1 MTLRTGA
8 QLACDTLE
16 ALGVE
21 VVFGLPGT
29 QNLPLF
35 EALRTSRI
43 RTVVATHELGAGFM
57 ANGYARASGKVGVLG
72 TIPGPG
78 FTYALTALAEAWHDS
93 APVLHI
99 AGAPAEC
106 PGRSYLL
113 QALDQRAMAGPVVKG
128 VFRIARTADLPAVLT
143 EAHTLALGGEPGPVL
158 VELVPGALFGE
169 ADVPP
174 SIAPGGPE
182 KATALE
188 AAHAV
193 GKRLRIAQRPLLIA
207 GQGAAG
213 GSRALRA
220 LAEALGCPVV
230 TTLSGRGTFPE
241 DHPLSLWLDMGGEG
255 IHVLNEAIASADLVL
270 ALGCK
275 FSHNG
280 TGGFRLTVPAERL
293 VHVDAAVEVLG
304 ANYPA
309 SLACAADVPLVLAA
323 LVEHYLPIRL
333 SIGGWSVAEIGSLRG
348 RAAERSEAGV
358 VEPRIAGVQ
367 TPTPAAFLESV
378 RRSVP
383 RDTLLVTDSGLHQ
396 ALARRHWRTL
406 EPRGFIAPSDFQSM
420 GFGIPAGIGA
430 SLATGHPVVV
440 LTGDGGFNMA
450 GLEILTAVRERV
462 PLVVVVFNDGQ
473 FGLIRLQQLGDYGR
487 THGVGLVNPDYA
499 GLAAALG
506 ADYAL
511 VQGDAGAAVG
521 AALQA
526 GRPAILEVLVG
537 DSADLMLL
545 RARSV
550 VRETARRLL
559 PTAAVGW
566 LRRWRGR

>member
-1 MTLRTGA
+1 MNRKTGA
-8 QLACDTLE
+8 RLALDTLE

-29 QNLPLF
+29 QNVPLF

-43 RTVVATHELGAGFM
+43 RTVVATHELAAGFM
-57 ANGYARASGKVGVLG
+57 ANGYARASGKVGVLC

-78 FTYALTALAEAWHDS
+78 FTYALTALAEARHDS
-93 APVLHI
+93 APLLHI
-99 AGAPAEC
+99 AGAPAEY
-106 PGRSYLL
+106 PSRSFLL
-113 QALDQRAMAGPVVKG
+113 QALDQRAMAGPVVKDA
-128 VFRIARTADLPAVLT
+128 FRIARTADVPTVL
-143 EAHTLALGGEPGPVL
+143 ADAYARALGGEPGPVL
-158 VELVPGALFGE
+158 VEIMAGALSGE
-169 ADVPP
+169 ADASSPTEPV
-174 SIAPGGPE
+174 GPDR
-182 KATALE
+182 AAALE
-188 AAHAV
+188 AAQAIATRLGHA
-193 GKRLRIAQRPLLIA
+193 RRALLIA
-207 GQGAAG
+207 GQGAAEG
-213 GSRALRA
+213 GPALRT
-220 LAEALGCPVV
+220 LAEALACPVV

-241 DHPLSLWLDMGGEG
+241 DHPQSLWMDMGGEG

-280 TGGFRLTVPAERL
+280 TGGFRLAVPAERL
-293 VHVDAAVEVLG
+293 VHVDAAPEVLG

-323 LVEHYLPIRL
+323 LVDHHLPTSS
-333 SIGGWSVAEIGSLRG
+333 SIGGWSVAEIAALRG
-348 RAAERSEAGV
+348 RAAERSEAGL
-358 VEPRIAGVQ
+358 VELRIAGVH

-383 RDTLLVTDSGLHQ
+383 RDTILVTDSGLHQ
-396 ALARRHWRTL
+396 SLARRHWRTFM
-406 EPRGFIAPSDFQSM
+406 PRGFIAPSDFQSM

-430 SLATGHPVVV
+430 SLATGRPVVV
-440 LTGDGGFNMA
+440 VTGDGGFNIA

-473 FGLIRLQQLGDYGR
+473 LGLIRLQQLGDYGR
-487 THGVGLVNPDYA
+487 THGVDLANPDYG

-511 VQGDAGAAVG
+511 VQGDPGVAVAAV
-521 AALQA
+521 LQA

-545 RARSV
+545 RARSM
-550 VRETARRLL
+550 VRETARRRL
-559 PTAAVGW
+559 PAAAVRW